1 MLNPNSCAI
10 NIAGK
15 TTGYPNWSGFTR
27 NSARS
32 RLKPVAWNLGTAC
45 ILYLEPLI
53 GTLEPSGSFT
63 WNLPRTL
70 KPNPFVE
77 QWNLHFE
84 LLLGTLTWNLG
95 TSSNLHTKPPKPT
108 WNLGTSWNFIGTL
121 EPFGTFTWN
130 PYTEPRATFTWN
142 LRTSWNFY
150 LELWNLL
157 DPLLGTLTWNL
168 GTSRNLVG
176 WLPQS
181 APGPSVAETPKLSA
195 VGEKPLLG
203 TSEPLLGTWEPA
215 ATRNLGTF
223 TWNLCLQPQNLPEP
237 Y

>member
-27 NSARS
+27 NSARF

-70 KPNPFVE
+70 KPEPFCGTME
-77 QWNLHFE
+77 PSLR
-84 LLLGTLTWNLG
+84 TLTWNSDLEPW
-95 TSSNLHTKPPKPT
+95 NLVKPPHE
-108 WNLGTSWNFIGTL
+108 TSETYLEPWNFLEPLLGTL

-150 LELWNLL
+150 LELWNLF
-157 DPLLGTLTWNL
+157 DPLLGTLTWNPYL
-168 GTSRNLVG
+168 EPRNLAE
-176 WLPQS
+176 PCFMT
-181 APGPSVAETPKLSA
+181 APECPRA
-195 VGEKPLLG
+195 
-203 TSEPLLGTWEPA
+203 
-215 ATRNLGTF
+215 
-223 TWNLCLQPQNLPEP
+223 
-237 Y
+237 